1 MPVATVIYA
10 IMGST
15 GKLVYPIYSA
25 PALNITFQ
33 LHPQFAAVR
42 GQHETEQQY
51 CMRDDPTL
59 SPEVGD
65 ALREYVEALEHQQR
79 CWTAASGALEK
90 YKDLV

>member
-1 MPVATVIYA
+1 
-10 IMGST
+10 
-15 GKLVYPIYSA
+15 
-25 PALNITFQ
+25 
-33 LHPQFAAVR
+33 
-42 GQHETEQQY
+42 
-51 CMRDDPTL
+51 MRDDPTL